1 MLLVRSSV
9 IPSHSFFVF
18 FFFLMIRRPPRS
30 TLFPYTTLFRSIAE
44 RGDEDIVLAGDF
56 ENGLIF
62 AGADLAAIDGQRL
75 DADGSARAH
84 KVTSSFVLQVP
95 AGQPSPVT
103 WASYSSRKYFSVVTM
118 GLGALC
124 PSPHRL
130 VLRTS
135 SQSSSSSAT
144 SAGAASPAVIF
155 SRMPCIC
162 CVPARHGMH
171 LPQDSLMQN
180 SMKYLATSTMQDVSS
195 MTIMPPEP
203 MMEPILARDS

>member
-1 MLLVRSSV
+1 
-9 IPSHSFFVF
+9 
-18 FFFLMIRRPPRS
+18 
-30 TLFPYTTLFRSIAE
+30 TLDFDDAETAGADAAEARQIAQGGNE
-44 RGDEDIVLAGDF
+44 YVVLAGDF

-75 DADGSARAH
+75 DADGIARAH
-84 KVTSSFVLQVP
+84 KVTSSLVLHVP

-144 SAGAASPAVIF
+144 SAGVASPAVIF

-162 CVPARHGMH
+162 WVPARHGMH

-180 SMKYLATSTMQDVSS
+180 S
-195 MTIMPPEP
+195 
-203 MMEPILARDS
+203 